1 MAVPRIRVVVAD
13 DDRRFRAAVRDMLAD
28 DERFLVVAE
37 HPSGVGLDQ
46 VVVDSG
52 AGLVLVDVRMPSGGA
67 TAVAAARAARPGHE
81 AVPVVGLSAETSPA
95 AVAAMF
101 GAGAAGFIAKGTT
114 GPDLPE
120 WLARCVAGERVL
132 GVPEAEAAVRA
143 VLTSLPE
150 ECRALTVVRG

>member
-13 DDRRFRAAVRDMLAD
+13 DDRRFRAAVRDKLAD
-28 DERFLVVAE
+28 DERFLVVSE
-37 HPSGVGLDQ
+37 HPSGVGL
-46 VVVDSG
+46 
-52 AGLVLVDVRMPSGGA
+52 GLVLVDVRMPSGGA